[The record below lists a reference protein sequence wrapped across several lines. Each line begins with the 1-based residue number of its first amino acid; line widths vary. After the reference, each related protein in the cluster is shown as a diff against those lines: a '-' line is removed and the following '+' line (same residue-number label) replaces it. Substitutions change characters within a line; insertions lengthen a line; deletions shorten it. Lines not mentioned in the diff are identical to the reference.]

1 MMLLDREFH
10 ATIARACKNRV
21 LSDILGKL
29 QDRSL
34 RFWFLS
40 LTAPG
45 QHASVQE
52 QHMAIVD
59 AIRRRDAHGAEEA
72 MRAHIEAF
80 RSNVARYI

>member
-10 ATIARACKNRV
+10 ATIARACKNAV
-21 LSDILGKL
+21 LGDLLGKL

-45 QHASVQE
+45 HHASVQE
-52 QHMAIVD
+52 QHAAIVD
-59 AIRRRDAHGAEEA
+59 AMRRRDAGGAEEA

-80 RSNVARYI
+80 RRNVARYL